1 MIVDLFLESIKS
13 PETRK
18 DYVDAIRRFMEWSGF
33 KKELRKNNPTVIQG
47 KLIEYV
53 IHLKNRG
60 ISYSSQ
66 NMVINAVQKYCEAY
80 DMDINIKKIRRYTSE
95 HEQRY
100 TDEPYALEQ
109 LRCLLDASDLR
120 KKAILLLAISSG
132 IRVGAFQ
139 ELKLKH
145 VEKLEN
151 NNIYKVIVY
160 GNSAK
165 YRYYTF
171 TTPEAGKAID
181 DYLAFR
187 VAAGEILGPEAPLIR
202 EEFRKENA
210 GSPCAL
216 KGDGV
221 SALIYDMLVKLGL
234 RKVKSNGQFVRH
246 PIAIMHGFRKFY
258 NTALVKAGVKSV
270 VVELLMG
277 HKVGLQNNYLRLS
290 ETDVLQEY
298 LKAVDQLTISQEKQ
312 LKQEV
317 TKLKADV
324 ADIET
329 MKRSYLDMRL
339 EIEKRDKQIQNL
351 YTTLYKQ
358 GIIKKNEQAIA
369 NIVDQ

>member
-1 MIVDLFLESIKS
+1 MVDLFLESIKS
-13 PETRK
+13 PETKK
-18 DYVDAIRRFMEWSGF
+18 DYIDAIRRFMQWSGI
-33 KKELRKNNPTVIQG
+33 KKELRKSSPAIIQG
-47 KLIEYV
+47 NLIEYI

-66 NMVINAVQKYCEAY
+66 NMIINAAQKYCDAY
-80 DMDINIKKIRRYTSE
+80 DIDINVKKIRSYASE
-95 HEQRY
+95 LEQHY
-100 TDEPYALEQ
+100 PDEPYTAEQ
-109 LRCLLDASDLR
+109 LRRLLDASDLR
-120 KKAILLLAISSG
+120 KKAILLLAISTG

-145 VEKLEN
+145 LEKLE

-160 GNSAK
+160 GNSIK

-181 DYLAFR
+181 DYLASR
-187 VAAGEILGPEAPLIR
+187 AAAGEILKPEAPLIR

-210 GSPCAL
+210 GSPRTL
-216 KGDGV
+216 KSDGI
-221 SALIYDMLVKLGL
+221 SALIYDMLVKVGL
-234 RKVKSNGQFVRH
+234 RKVKNNNPFARH
-246 PIAIMHGFRKFY
+246 QTAIMHGFRKFY
-258 NTALVKAGVKSV
+258 NTALVKAGVKPV

-290 ETDVLQEY
+290 ETDILQEY

-317 TKLKADV
+317 AKLKTDV

-339 EIEKRDKQIQNL
+339 EIEKRDRQIHDL
-351 YTTLYKQ
+351 YTILYQQ
-358 GIIKKNEQAIA
+358 GMIKKDLSSTLHSLQ
-369 NIVDQ
+369 